1 MRAMLLQATGLIKD
15 DSAPLWRPNGLTP
28 HRRRE
33 RF

>member
-15 DSAPLWRPNGLTP
+15 DSAPLVAAEWPDPR
-28 HRRRE
+28 HRRE